1 MHCFDWTYAQI
12 KEELPNIAAAGF
24 SAVQTSPAHPRE
36 PIGAAWYMLYQ
47 PYDYKVGENG
57 LGTKEGL
64 TELCTEAHQYGVK
77 IIVDVVAN
85 HTNGSL
91 SYVASFWQ
99 DESLYHDYQGGI
111 DYSNRWQVTHGRLGM
126 WDLKTE
132 DSRVQEKIKE
142 YVAELKSCG
151 VDGIRW
157 DAAKHIGLPS
167 EGDTFWQNVPD
178 QTMYNYGEIL
188 DGTGGDDTVSEKVEV
203 VSQTTGVQ
211 LHPVAGES
219 SAKAMIYNLQGQRVD
234 ANYHGVVVCNGRKY
248 VQ

>member
-1 MHCFDWTYAQI
+1 
-12 KEELPNIAAAGF
+12 
-24 SAVQTSPAHPRE
+24 
-36 PIGAAWYMLYQ
+36 MLYQ

-99 DESLYHDYQGGI
+99 DKSLYHDYQGGI

>member
-1 MHCFDWTYAQI
+1 
-12 KEELPNIAAAGF
+12 
-24 SAVQTSPAHPRE
+24 
-36 PIGAAWYMLYQ
+36 MLYQ

-99 DESLYHDYQGGI
+99 DQSLYHDYQGGI

-167 EGDTFWQNVPD
+167 KAILSGRMCPTRRCT
-178 QTMYNYGEIL
+178 TMVRFLMELVVMIL
-188 DGTGGDDTVSEKVEV
+188 CPK
-203 VSQTTGVQ
+203 
-211 LHPVAGES
+211 
-219 SAKAMIYNLQGQRVD
+219 R
-234 ANYHGVVVCNGRKY
+234 
-248 VQ
+248 